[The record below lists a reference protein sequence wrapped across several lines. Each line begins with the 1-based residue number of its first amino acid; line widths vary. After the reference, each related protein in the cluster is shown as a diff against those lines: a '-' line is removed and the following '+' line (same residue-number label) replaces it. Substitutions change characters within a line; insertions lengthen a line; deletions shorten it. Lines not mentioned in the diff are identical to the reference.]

1 MIRIAQLKLP
11 CGHSRSDLD
20 KRIRKALRL
29 GEDRSLSYEIKRHS
43 IDAGKKPQ
51 LFDIYTIDA
60 DLQMG
65 QKAEKKLVTKLR
77 SKDISVIV
85 PESYQFPEAGNEQL
99 TNRPVV
105 IGAGPAGLFCA
116 LMLAEHGYMPILL
129 ERGKCVEEREA
140 DIERYW
146 ETGRLDPSS
155 NVQFGEGGAG
165 TFSDGKLNTQI
176 NDKTGRSGEVLRI
189 FTEAGAPED
198 ILYESRPH
206 IGTDKLKVVIPAIR
220 ARILAAGGDV
230 RFQATVTDLE
240 IAQGS
245 VKAVIIG
252 DGSRIETDTVI
263 LAPGHSAR
271 DTMRSLYEKGIPV
284 EQKAFAIGL
293 RVSHPQSL
301 IDKAQYGVWEKEEME
316 KLGLTAANYKLT
328 ARAASGRGV
337 YSFCMCPGGY
347 IVDASSEPGRIAVNG
362 MSEHARDSGRANSAI
377 VCTIAPEEFGGDHPL
392 QGMFLQRGLEEE
404 AYRLGAGSVPVQTY
418 LGLKER
424 FEGRTWREAD
434 DHTVTDAQAADTQ
447 ACDTQAENALDA
459 HSQNS
464 AARAGKTFVP
474 GMKDLTGDLCIR
486 GRWREADLSGLL
498 PEALTTDFID
508 GMEQFDRKI
517 PGFAG
522 PDAFVAGLESRTS
535 SPVRIPRGD
544 DLQSSVRGL
553 YPCGEGAGYAGGI
566 MSAAMDGIRVAE
578 AVRRRFAEPDL
589 KQVKKWLRK
598 EAAAI
603 RDAISEQERAAQS
616 KKIFSKL
623 TALEEYQ
630 NADVILCYYSIKSEV
645 DTHQF
650 LDRAA
655 LDGKRVYIPRVL
667 SKEEMR
673 FYLYEPEKL
682 IVSRFGI
689 PEPAEDPEKEFI
701 FEREIPEKC
710 FVVMPGLSFDTD
722 GGRLGYGG
730 GYYDRFLAARPGMH
744 TCALAFGAQM
754 REHVPADP
762 RDVRPQRVIT
772 G

>member
-1 MIRIAQLKLP
+1 MIRIAQLKLA
-11 CGHSRSDLD
+11 CGHSRADLE

-29 GEDRSLSYEIKRHS
+29 GEDRPLSYEIKRHS
-43 IDAGKKPQ
+43 IDARKKPQ
-51 LFDIYTIDA
+51 LFNIYTIDA

-65 QKAEKKLVTKLR
+65 LKAEKKLVSKLR
-77 SKDISVIV
+77 SKDVSVIV
-85 PESYQFPEAGNEQL
+85 PERYQFPEAGNEQL

-129 ERGKCVEEREA
+129 ERGKCVEERAE
-140 DIERYW
+140 DIARYW
-146 ETGRLDPSS
+146 ETGKLDPSS

-220 ARILAAGGDV
+220 ARIIAEGGEV
-230 RFQATVTDLE
+230 RFRTTVTDLE
-240 IAQGS
+240 IAEGS
-245 VKAVIIG
+245 VTAVLL
-252 DGSRIETDTVI
+252 DGGGKIETDTVI

-362 MSEHARDSGRANSAI
+362 MSEHARNSGRANSAI

-392 QGMFLQRGLEEE
+392 QGMFLQRELEEE

-418 LGLKER
+418 IGLKEQ
-424 FEGRTWREAD
+424 FEGRTGD
-434 DHTVTDAQAADTQ
+434 AADLQTNN
-447 ACDTQAENALDA
+447 T
-459 HSQNS
+459 S
-464 AARAGKTFVP
+464 ATC
-474 GMKDLTGDLCIR
+474 MKDLTGDLCIR

-498 PEALTTDFID
+498 PEAVTTDFID

-522 PDAFVAGLESRTS
+522 PEAFVAGLESRTS

-544 DLQSSVRGL
+544 DLQSAVRGL

-603 RDAISEQERAAQS
+603 RDAIPEQERAAQS
-616 KKIFSKL
+616 EKIFGRVTELK
-623 TALEEYQ
+623 EYH
-630 NADVILCYYSIKSEV
+630 NSDAILCYYSIGSEV

-650 LDRAA
+650 LDRAIS
-655 LDGKRVYIPRVL
+655 DGKRVYIPRVL

-673 FYLYEPEKL
+673 FYLYESEKL
-682 IVSRFGI
+682 AVSRFGI
-689 PEPAEDPEKEFI
+689 PEPEEDPEKEFV
-701 FEREIPEKC
+701 FEKESPEKC
-710 FVVMPGLSFDTD
+710 LVVMPGLSFDND

-744 TCALAFGAQM
+744 TCAVAFGAQI
-754 REHVPADP
+754 REHVPTDP
-762 RDVRPQRVIT
+762 LDVRPQKVIT

>member
-1 MIRIAQLKLP
+1 MIRIAQLKLA
-11 CGHSRSDLD
+11 CGHSRADLE

-29 GEDRSLSYEIKRHS
+29 GENRPLSYEIKRHS
-43 IDAGKKPQ
+43 IDARKKPQ
-51 LFDIYTIDA
+51 LFNIYTIDA

-65 QKAEKKLVTKLR
+65 LKAEKKLVSKLR
-77 SKDISVIV
+77 SKDVSVIV
-85 PESYQFPEAGNEQL
+85 PERYQFPEAGNEQL

-129 ERGKCVEEREA
+129 ERGKCVEERAE
-140 DIERYW
+140 DIARYW
-146 ETGRLDPSS
+146 ETGKLDPSS

-220 ARILAAGGDV
+220 ARIIAEGGEV
-230 RFQATVTDLE
+230 RFRTTVTDLE
-240 IAQGS
+240 IAEGS
-245 VKAVIIG
+245 VTAVLL
-252 DGSRIETDTVI
+252 DGGGKIETDTVI

-347 IVDASSEPGRIAVNG
+347 IVDASSEPCRIAVNG
-362 MSEHARDSGRANSAI
+362 MSEHARNSGRANSAI

-392 QGMFLQRGLEEE
+392 QGMFLQRELEEE

-418 LGLKER
+418 IGLKEQ
-424 FEGRTWREAD
+424 FEGRTGD
-434 DHTVTDAQAADTQ
+434 AADLQTNN
-447 ACDTQAENALDA
+447 T
-459 HSQNS
+459 S
-464 AARAGKTFVP
+464 ATC
-474 GMKDLTGDLCIR
+474 MKDLTGDLCIR

-498 PEALTTDFID
+498 PEAVTTDFID

-522 PDAFVAGLESRTS
+522 PEAFVAGLESRTS

-544 DLQSSVRGL
+544 DLQSAVRGL

-603 RDAISEQERAAQS
+603 RDAIPEQERAAQS
-616 KKIFSKL
+616 EKIFGRVTELK
-623 TALEEYQ
+623 EYH
-630 NADVILCYYSIKSEV
+630 NSDAILCYYSIGSEV

-650 LDRAA
+650 LDRAIS
-655 LDGKRVYIPRVL
+655 DGKRVYIPRVL

-673 FYLYEPEKL
+673 FYLYESEKL
-682 IVSRFGI
+682 AVSRFGI
-689 PEPAEDPEKEFI
+689 PEPEEDPEKEFV
-701 FEREIPEKC
+701 FEKESAEKC
-710 FVVMPGLSFDTD
+710 LVVMPGLSFDND

-744 TCALAFGAQM
+744 TCAVAFGAQI
-754 REHVPADP
+754 REHVPTDP
-762 RDVRPQRVIT
+762 LDVRPQKVIT